1 MKTYHTIKQIQE
13 YISLEKSQGKTIGFI
28 PTMGALHDG
37 HLSLVRAAKENND
50 IIVVSIFVNPIQFNN
65 PDDLK
70 KYPRTIERDS
80 AMLEEESCDAIFY
93 PSVDEMYPK
102 AITKKYDFGALEN
115 VLEGEFRPGHFNGV
129 AVVVAKLFDIVRAN
143 QAFFGKKDFQ
153 QLAII
158 RKLVEIDKIPIEII
172 ACDTKREEDG
182 LAMSSRNIR
191 LSAEERKQ
199 APLIYKTLQMVKENK
214 ENKSPEELE
223 ALAIHLLEGVFKPE
237 YFKIA
242 NGHSLQ
248 PISKW
253 ADTDYPVALVAAF
266 LGDVRL
272 IDNLEL

>member
-13 YISLEKSQGKTIGFI
+13 YISLEKSQGKTVGFI

-65 PDDLK
+65 PEDLK
-70 KYPRTIERDS
+70 RYPRTIERDS
-80 AMLEEESCDAIFY
+80 AMLEKESCDAIFY
-93 PSVDEMYPK
+93 PSVEEMYPK
-102 AITKKYDFGALEN
+102 AITKKYDFGALED

-158 RKLVEIDKIPIEII
+158 RELVEIDKIPIEII
-172 ACDTKREEDG
+172 ACNTKREEDG

-191 LSAEERKQ
+191 LSVEERKQ
-199 APLIYKTLQMVKENK
+199 APLIYQALQMVKENK
-214 ENKSPEELE
+214 ENKKPEELE
-223 ALAIHLLEGVFKPE
+223 ALALSLLDGAFKAE

-242 NGHSLQ
+242 DGHSLQ
-248 PISKW
+248 PISNW
-253 ADTDYPVALVAAF
+253 TDTDYPVALVAAF

>member
-93 PSVDEMYPK
+93 PSVEEMYPK

>member
-93 PSVDEMYPK
+93 PSVEEMYPK

-199 APLIYKTLQMVKENK
+199 APLIYQTLQMVKENK

-223 ALAIHLLEGVFKPE
+223 ALALNLLEGVFKPE